1 MGTSEAIWASDD
13 VSFKIPNGQHF
24 WRVFKTNSDRP
35 VDSSV
40 DVPKSFSTGER
51 GFLLGFTGYD
61 TEETRN
67 QRIYLKNFELGVN
80 QAKLQM
86 GTCTQNL
93 YTTISN

>member
-1 MGTSEAIWASDD
+1 MTSITTKSITLQLKTWAQTNIEAARFCLFMGTSEAIWASDD
-13 VSFKIPNGQHF
+13 VAFKIPNGQHF

-51 GFLLGFTGYD
+51 GILLGFTGYD

-67 QRIYLKNFELGVN
+67 
-80 QAKLQM
+80 
-86 GTCTQNL
+86 
-93 YTTISN
+93 